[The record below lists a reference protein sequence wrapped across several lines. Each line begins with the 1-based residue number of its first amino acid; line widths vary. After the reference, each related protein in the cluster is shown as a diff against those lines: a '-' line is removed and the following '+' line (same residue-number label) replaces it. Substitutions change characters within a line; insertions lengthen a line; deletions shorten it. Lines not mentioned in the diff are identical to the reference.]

1 MAESDQGKSP
11 NANAQKKLAQKHLLQ
26 SDGLYQYILE
36 TSVYP
41 GESECLKELRE
52 LTANHPRG
60 LMAVPADE
68 GQFLMLLL
76 KLINAKKTIEIGV
89 FTGYSLL
96 CTALALP
103 PDGKIIGIDMNRESY
118 DLGRPIIENAE
129 VAHKIDFREGLA
141 LPILDELVQTEEM
154 LDSFDFAF
162 VDADK
167 VNALNYHERLL
178 SLVKIGGLVCY
189 DNTLWSGSVAEPPDA
204 TMSELG
210 RSIRHYTIE
219 LNKALAADKRIE
231 ISLLPIGDG
240 LTLCRR
246 IS

>member
-1 MAESDQGKSP
+1 MAESNQGKSQ
-11 NANAQKKLAQKHLLQ
+11 NANAQQKLTQKHLLQ
-26 SDGLYQYILE
+26 KDALYQYILQ
-36 TSVYP
+36 TNVYP
-41 GESECLKELRE
+41 REPECLKELRE
-52 LTANHPRG
+52 LTANHSRG
-60 LMAVPADE
+60 LMAIPPDE
-68 GQFLMLLL
+68 GQFLILLL

-103 PDGKIIGIDMNRESY
+103 PDGKVIGIDMNRESY
-118 DLGRPIIENAE
+118 NLGRPIIEKAG

-141 LPILDELVQTEEM
+141 LPILDELIQNEEM
-154 LDSFDFAF
+154 QDSFDFAF
-162 VDADK
+162 IDADK

-178 SLVKIGGLVCY
+178 NLVKIGGLICY
-189 DNTLWSGSVAEPPDA
+189 DNTLWSGSVAEAPDA
-204 TMSELG
+204 AMSELG
-210 RSIRHYTIE
+210 RNIRHYTIE
-219 LNKALAADKRIE
+219 LNKALAADRRIE